1 MKICITRGIYGFR
14 QNGSL
19 VEKTS
24 SSAPFEV
31 DDEEGKR
38 LIAFNV
44 ARRVSDEIVK
54 AEISKAEHDTADGLH
69 EKEGRFSVEDLDNMG
84 KEELCRLAEALG
96 LKKTGSKAELI
107 ERLKQCPVWVE
118 DTEEL
123 DEDEMPELNAEYPE

>member
-38 LIAFNV
+38 LIALHV
-44 ARRVSDEIVK
+44 ARRVSDETK
-54 AEISKAEHDTADGLH
+54 AAEVSMTEHDTADTSH
-69 EKEGRFSVEDLDNMG
+69 EKEGKISVENLDNMG
-84 KEELCRLAEALG
+84 KEELCRLAETLG

-107 ERLKQCPVWVE
+107 ERLKQCPVWEE